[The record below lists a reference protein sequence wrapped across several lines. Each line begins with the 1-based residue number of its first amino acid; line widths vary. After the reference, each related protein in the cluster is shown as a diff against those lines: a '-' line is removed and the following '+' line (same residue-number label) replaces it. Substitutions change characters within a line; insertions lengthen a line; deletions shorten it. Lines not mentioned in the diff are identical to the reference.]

1 MAAIIAQ
8 LTRYGPGRQIFPSQ
22 NIFYFRAQRERNNRV
37 TYSTN
42 KCLYDLP
49 PLISTLILWFT
60 INIYPGGSPHLTTSH
75 WCQRSCFRKAKLL
88 ERQAR
93 RDEKSPSLEVLLR
106 QNNRTSDINGKFTY
120 KKCLLETVII
130 GNHWSSQ
137 YLCKISKTNPSCLCS
152 NLIYSLII
160 SIGYSNMKICQDL
173 ILLHSS
179 LF

>member
-1 MAAIIAQ
+1 MGQ
-8 LTRYGPGRQIFPSQ
+8 DDK
-22 NIFYFRAQRERNNRV
+22 YFRRKIFSISGPRERGTTAWPTPLTNA
-37 TYSTN
+37 STTSR
-42 KCLYDLP
+42 
-49 PLISTLILWFT
+49 PLISTLIPWFT

-75 WCQRSCFRKAKLL
+75 WCQRNCFRKAKLL